1 MKKAKGANRSKTKK
15 RGSFAK
21 NVRVHL
27 VALEKKT
34 GQKRN
39 ELSRLVKKEETL
51 EKRIE
56 EGLQRLISVETK
68 KVVRAKK
75 SKDKNQKKFQES
87 LKEFKE
93 RHQEFLRR
101 SMIVERLRARQ
112 KILQQ
117 RIQKMKK
124 FVSTHAPRIA
134 IEQQKEMQKTIQETV
149 TEPSVSIAET
159 KEPTILE
166 TEEPSIELEE
176 ETQEP
181 SPAETT
187 EEETIQPLE
196 EETREEWT
204 AEPAAEKPVV
214 PAEEQ
219 PPSEPTTEPGFK
231 QFAMD
236 GISFIHPDWPQSSM
250 RSVGAIFSVEMDQLR
265 FELFSFAA
273 DARLTL
279 EQNTQKTLQ
288 SIPDLEIVSQENI
301 NHYMFVTY
309 LITEGENLVKH
320 YALFAQVENQLY
332 KIEAN
337 GEPDKLDEQ
346 SALIVKV
353 FKSFAVEEE

>member
-1 MKKAKGANRSKTKK
+1 MKKAKKAKHSKK

-21 NVRVHL
+21 SVRTHL
-27 VALEKKT
+27 IALEKKT
-34 GQKRN
+34 VQKRN

-87 LKEFKE
+87 LKAFKE
-93 RHQEFLRR
+93 RHSEFLRR

-112 KILQQ
+112 QILQQ

-134 IEQQKEMQKTIQETV
+134 IEQQKEMQKNIQETV
-149 TEPSVSIAET
+149 AEPSVSIT
-159 KEPTILE
+159 E

-176 ETQEP
+176 ETEP
-181 SPAETT
+181 SPSETT
-187 EEETIQPLE
+187 EEEAIQPLE

-204 AEPAAEKPVV
+204 PEPTIKEKAPS
-214 PAEEQ
+214 EEQ
-219 PPSEPTTEPGFK
+219 PPTETTEQPQSEPTAEPGFK

-236 GISFIHPDWPQSSM
+236 GISFIHPDWPQSGM
-250 RSVGAIFSVEMDQLR
+250 RSVGAIFSVEMDQIR
-265 FELFSFAA
+265 FELFSYAA

-279 EQNTQKTLQ
+279 QQNTQKVLQ
-288 SIPDLEIVSQENI
+288 AVPDLEVVSQEDI
-301 NHYMFVTY
+301 NHYVFVTY
-309 LITEGENLVKH
+309 LVTEGENLVKH
-320 YALFAQVENQLY
+320 YSLFAQEGNQLY

-353 FKSFAVEEE
+353 FKSFAVEENE